1 MEDKKTLLLNVIFYQ
16 NYISENILDYLRH
29 VININIHV
37 NVTDKLSK
45 GCTKLLSKH
54 IGIQ

>member
-37 NVTDKLSK
+37 NVTDF
-45 GCTKLLSKH
+45 GN
-54 IGIQ
+54 